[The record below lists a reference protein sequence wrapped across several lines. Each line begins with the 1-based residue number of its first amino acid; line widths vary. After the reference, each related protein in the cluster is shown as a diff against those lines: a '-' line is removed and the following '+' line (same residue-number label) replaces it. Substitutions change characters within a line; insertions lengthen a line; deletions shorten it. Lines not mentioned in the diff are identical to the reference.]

1 MDAQE
6 RGEIRKVENLLG
18 EIRSNT
24 KTSWS
29 KSLSNGLLYGIGVV
43 VGTTTAVVLLGIL
56 LSVLGIIPG
65 LNVLAERFSDVL
77 DRAF

>member
-6 RGEIRKVENLLG
+6 RNEVKKVENLLG
-18 EIRSNT
+18 EIRANT
-24 KTSWS
+24 RTSWS

-56 LSVLGIIPG
+56 LAVLGVIPG
-65 LNVLAERFSDVL
+65 LDVLAARFSAVL